1 VTISSER
8 SLIKNKKYKILAKK
22 NKSFAISLSV
32 VFVHVVKKIRN
43 RMIVTT
49 RKKTGK
55 IARKSDATINLWRK
69 DGTMPGKGMTI
80 PVNGVARIKASFLS
94 CSV

>member
-1 VTISSER
+1 
-8 SLIKNKKYKILAKK
+8 
-22 NKSFAISLSV
+22 
-32 VFVHVVKKIRN
+32 
-43 RMIVTT
+43 MIVTT